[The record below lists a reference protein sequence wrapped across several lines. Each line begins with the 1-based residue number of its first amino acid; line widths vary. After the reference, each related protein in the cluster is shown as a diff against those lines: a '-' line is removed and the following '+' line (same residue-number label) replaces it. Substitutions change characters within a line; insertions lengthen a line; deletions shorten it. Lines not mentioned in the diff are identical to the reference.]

1 VSAQSHALDTA
12 VEPLSA
18 AEPERLPAWRRMP
31 LAWLGVVPF
40 LAFATFFLLLPAGVV
55 MVGAFRDSHG
65 SWSLD
70 DVKKIVD
77 EGQFRNAYW
86 TSIELSLTSAAIGA
100 LIGFLMAYGMI
111 AGGAPRFVRTTVTA
125 FSGVAANFAGV
136 PLAFAFIATLGING
150 IVTRFLFD
158 HLNIDL
164 YFGWHFAIYS
174 FWGVV
179 LAYVYFQIPLMILVV
194 APAIDGLKQEWREAA
209 ESLGA
214 GSTTYWWRV
223 GLPVLTPALLGAF
236 FLLFVNAFS
245 AYATAQALS
254 SGGVNIVPILIAQ
267 AMSGNVFN
275 DPHLGHALG
284 FGMIVV
290 IVAAMVPY
298 YFLSRR
304 ASRWRR

>member
-1 VSAQSHALDTA
+1 VSASTPALDTA
-12 VEPLSA
+12 AEAVPA
-18 AEPERLPAWRRMP
+18 AEPDQLPAWRRVP

-40 LAFATFFLLLPAGVV
+40 LTFAAFFLLIPAGVV
-55 MVGAFRDSHG
+55 MLGAFRDNHG
-65 SWSLD
+65 TWSLD
-70 DVKKIVD
+70 DVRKILN
-77 EGQFRNAYW
+77 EAQFRNAYW
-86 TSIELSLTSAAIGA
+86 TSVKLSLASAGIGA

-111 AGGAPRFVRTTVTA
+111 AGGAPRAVRTVVTA

-158 HLNIDL
+158 HLGIDL
-164 YFGWHFAIYS
+164 YFGWHFAIYN
-174 FWGVV
+174 FWGVA

-194 APAIDGLKQEWREAA
+194 APAIDGLKKEWREAA

-214 GSTTYWWRV
+214 TSVTYWWRV

-236 FLLFVNAFS
+236 FLLFVNSFS

-254 SGGVNIVPILIAQ
+254 SGGVNIVPILIGQ

-290 IVAAMVPY
+290 IVAAMLPY

>member
-1 VSAQSHALDTA
+1 VSAQPHALDTA
-12 VEPLSA
+12 VEPVPA
-18 AEPERLPAWRRMP
+18 AEPEHVPAWRRMP

-40 LAFATFFLLLPAGVV
+40 LAFATFFLILPAGVV
-55 MVGAFRDSHG
+55 MIGAFRDNHG
-65 SWSLD
+65 AWSLD
-70 DVKKIVD
+70 DVRKIVD

-86 TSIELSLTSAAIGA
+86 TSIKLSLTSAAIGA
-100 LIGFLMAYGMI
+100 FIGFLMAYGMI
-111 AGGAPRFVRTTVTA
+111 AGGAPRVLRTVVTA

-158 HLNIDL
+158 HLGIDL
-164 YFGWHFAIYS
+164 YYGWHFAIYS

-179 LAYVYFQIPLMILVV
+179 LTYVYFQIPLMILVV

-214 GSTTYWWRV
+214 SSITYWWRV

>member
-1 VSAQSHALDTA
+1 VSASTEAAHAALDP
-12 VEPLSA
+12 VPA
-18 AEPERLPAWRRMP
+18 AEPEQIPAWRRVP

-40 LAFATFFLLLPAGVV
+40 FVFAAAFLLIPAGVV
-55 MVGAFRDSHG
+55 MLGAFRDSHG
-65 SWSLD
+65 HLSLV
-70 DVKKIVD
+70 DVRKILH

-86 TSIELSLTSAAIGA
+86 TSIKVSLASAAIGA
-100 LIGFLMAYGMI
+100 VIGFLMAYGMI
-111 AGGAPRFVRTTVTA
+111 AGGAPRLVRTVVTA

-158 HLNIDL
+158 HLGIDL
-164 YFGWHFAIYS
+164 YFGWHFAIYD

-194 APAIDGLKQEWREAA
+194 APAIDGLRTEWREAA

-214 GSTTYWWRV
+214 NSRTYWWRV

-290 IVAAMVPY
+290 IVLAMLPY